1 MAFWIWSRSSRRS
14 LSIAS
19 MSMAGIVAWNPQR
32 AVIRFAVRV
41 IVNFQHR
48 KRDREQGFGRVE
60 RCKGNGF
67 V

>member
-1 MAFWIWSRSSRRS
+1 